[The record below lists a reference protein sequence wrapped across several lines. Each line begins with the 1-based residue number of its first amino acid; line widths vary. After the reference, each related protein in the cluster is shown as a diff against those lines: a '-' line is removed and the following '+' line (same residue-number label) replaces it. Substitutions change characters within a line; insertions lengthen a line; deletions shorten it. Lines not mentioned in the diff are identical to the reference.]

1 VPVVFLL
8 ARKWYSSPVSRW
20 SVPFFLAAVLALTA
34 CLGTSS
40 GSSTAGISPA
50 LVTATAKQDA
60 LAVADALEELIA
72 SGTDR
77 AEDRQYAYNIVR
89 AKPVDTAAYTYA
101 RAVVTGRLVQQRGL
115 LGADLVGDVE
125 HFARRSREL
134 DPNFRTG
141 AATRMLGTL
150 YVIAP
155 PALLRHGDSETGLEL
170 LEKLVQSHPDVIENH
185 LRVGEAYIALGD
197 PEPAT
202 SHLCRC
208 QAEQQRMRGDDRS
221 LLAQLMKDAGNPK
234 CPPPSAAPP
243 QD

>member
-1 VPVVFLL
+1 MN
-8 ARKWYSSPVSRW
+8 RW
-20 SVPFFLAAVLALTA
+20 SVPFFLAAFALTA

-40 GSSTAGISPA
+40 GSSIAGISPA
-50 LVTATAKQDA
+50 LITANDTHDA
-60 LAVADALEELIA
+60 LAVADALEDLIA
-72 SGTDR
+72 AGNDR

-89 AKPVDTAAYTYA
+89 AKPLDTAAYTYA

-115 LGADLVGDVE
+115 LGADLVGEVE
-125 HFARRSREL
+125 HYARRSREL
-134 DPNFRTG
+134 DANFRTG

-170 LEKLVQSHPDVIENH
+170 LEQLVQGHPEIIENH

-197 PEPAT
+197 PDPAKE
-202 SHLCRC
+202 HLCKC
-208 QAEQQRMRGDDRS
+208 QAEQATMRRDDRV

-234 CPPPSAAPP
+234 CPPPGSRPSEK
-243 QD
+243 

>member
-1 VPVVFLL
+1 MN
-8 ARKWYSSPVSRW
+8 RW
-20 SVPFFLAAVLALTA
+20 SVLFFLAAYALTA

-40 GSSTAGISPA
+40 GSPNSGISPA
-50 LVTATAKQDA
+50 LLTANDTHDA
-60 LAVADALEELIA
+60 LAIADALEDLIA
-72 SGTDR
+72 EGNDR

-89 AKPVDTAAYTYA
+89 AKPLDTAAYNYA

-115 LGADLVGDVE
+115 LGADLVGEVE
-125 HFARRSREL
+125 HYARRSREL

-155 PALLRHGDSETGLEL
+155 PALLRHGDSEKGLEL
-170 LEKLVQSHPDVIENH
+170 LEQLAQAHPDIIENH

-197 PEPAT
+197 PDPAKE
-202 SHLCRC
+202 HLCKC
-208 QAEQQRMRGDDRS
+208 QAEQAKMRRDDRV

-234 CPPPSAAPP
+234 CPPPSSPP
-243 QD
+243 SEK

>member
-1 VPVVFLL
+1 VN
-8 ARKWYSSPVSRW
+8 RW
-20 SVPFFLAAVLALTA
+20 SVLFFLAAYALTA

-40 GSSTAGISPA
+40 GSPNAGISPA
-50 LVTATAKQDA
+50 LVAAYDKQDA
-60 LAVADALEELIA
+60 LAVADALEDLIA
-72 SGTDR
+72 EGNDR

-89 AKPVDTAAYTYA
+89 AKPLDTAPYTYA

-115 LGADLVGDVE
+115 LGADLVGEVE
-125 HFARRSREL
+125 HYARRSREL

-170 LEKLVQSHPDVIENH
+170 LEKLAQTNPDVIENH

-197 PEPAT
+197 PDPAKD
-202 SHLCRC
+202 HLCKC
-208 QAEQQRMRGDDRS
+208 QAEQARMRRDDRV

-234 CPPPSAAPP
+234 CPPPGAPP
-243 QD
+243 SEK

>member
-1 VPVVFLL
+1 MN
-8 ARKWYSSPVSRW
+8 RW
-20 SVPFFLAAVLALTA
+20 SVLFFLAIHASTA

-50 LVTATAKQDA
+50 LVTAHEQRDA
-60 LAVADALEELIA
+60 LAVADALEDLI
-72 SGTDR
+72 SEGNDR
-77 AEDRQYAYNIVR
+77 AEDRQYAYNVVR
-89 AKPVDTAAYTYA
+89 AKPVDTAEYTYA

-115 LGADLVGDVE
+115 LGADLVGEVE
-125 HFARRSREL
+125 HYARRSREL
-134 DPNFRTG
+134 NPNFRTG

-170 LEKLVQSHPDVIENH
+170 LEGLAQAHPEVIENH

-197 PEPAT
+197 PEP
-202 SHLCRC
+202 SKEHLCRC
-208 QAEQQRMRGDDRS
+208 QAEQARMRRDDRM

-234 CPPPSAAPP
+234 CPAPVP
-243 QD
+243 TPAKE

>member
-1 VPVVFLL
+1 MN
-8 ARKWYSSPVSRW
+8 RW
-20 SVPFFLAAVLALTA
+20 SVLFFLAIHASTA

-40 GSSTAGISPA
+40 GSPNAGVSPA
-50 LVTATAKQDA
+50 LVAAKEKHDA

-72 SGTDR
+72 NGTDR
-77 AEDRQYAYNIVR
+77 AEDRQFAFDVVR
-89 AKPVDTAAYTYA
+89 AKPIDTAEYTYA

-115 LGADLVGDVE
+115 LGAELVGEVE

-134 DPNFRTG
+134 NPNFRTG

-155 PALLRHGDSETGLEL
+155 PALLHHGDSETGLEL
-170 LEKLVQSHPDVIENH
+170 LEGLVQAHPEVIENH

-197 PEPAT
+197 HEPAT
-202 SHLCRC
+202 KYLCKC
-208 QAEQQRMRGDDRS
+208 QAEQARMRRDDRM

-234 CPPPSAAPP
+234 CPPPGSPP
-243 QD
+243 ADE

>member
-1 VPVVFLL
+1 
-8 ARKWYSSPVSRW
+8 VSRW
-20 SVPFFLAAVLALTA
+20 SVLFFLAASHVLAA

-40 GSSTAGISPA
+40 GSPNAGISPA
-50 LVTATAKQDA
+50 LTAASDKQDA

-72 SGTDR
+72 QGNDR
-77 AEDRQYAYNIVR
+77 AEDRLYAYNVVR
-89 AKPVDTAAYTYA
+89 AKPVDTPEYNYA

-115 LGADLVGDVE
+115 LGADLVGEVE

-134 DPNFRTG
+134 NPNFRTG

-170 LEKLVQSHPDVIENH
+170 LEKLVQEHPEILENH

-197 PEPAT
+197 PDPAKD
-202 SHLCRC
+202 HLCKC
-208 QAEQQRMRGDDRS
+208 HAEQARMRRDDRI

-234 CPPPSAAPP
+234 CPPPGAPP
-243 QD
+243 SPAE

>member
-1 VPVVFLL
+1 VT
-8 ARKWYSSPVSRW
+8 RW
-20 SVPFFLAAVLALTA
+20 SVLFYLAVLASTA

-40 GSSTAGISPA
+40 GSPNAGVSPA
-50 LVTATAKQDA
+50 LITATEKHDA
-60 LAVADALEELIA
+60 LAVADALEDLIA
-72 SGTDR
+72 TGADR
-77 AEDRQYAYNIVR
+77 AEDRQYAFNVVK

-115 LGADLVGDVE
+115 LGADLVGEVE
-125 HFARRSREL
+125 HYARRSREL

-170 LEKLVQSHPDVIENH
+170 LEKLVQAHPEVIENH

-197 PEPAT
+197 PDPAIP
-202 SHLCRC
+202 HLCRC
-208 QAEQQRMRGDDRS
+208 QTDMVKMRGDDRI
-221 LLAQLMKDAGNPK
+221 LLTQLMKDAGSPK
-234 CPPPSAAPP
+234 CPPPGAATPAE
-243 QD
+243 

>member
-1 VPVVFLL
+1 VN
-8 ARKWYSSPVSRW
+8 RW
-20 SVPFFLAAVLALTA
+20 SALFFLATGHAATA

-40 GSSTAGISPA
+40 GSPNAGISPA
-50 LVTATAKQDA
+50 LVAANETHDA
-60 LAVADALEELIA
+60 LATADALEDLIA
-72 SGTDR
+72 EGNDR
-77 AEDRQYAYNIVR
+77 AEDREFAYNVVR
-89 AKPVDTAAYTYA
+89 AKPLDTAAYTYA

-115 LGADLVGDVE
+115 LGADLIGDIE
-125 HFARRSREL
+125 FYTRRSREL

-170 LEKLVQSHPDVIENH
+170 LEKLVQAHPEIIENH

-197 PEPAT
+197 ADPAKE
-202 SHLCRC
+202 HLCKC
-208 QAEQQRMRGDDRS
+208 QAEQARMRRDDRI

-234 CPPPSAAPP
+234 CPPPGTTPP
-243 QD
+243 AQ